1 MTDLNTL
8 LEGPARAQAVNDLVA
23 LVDKTTANLS
33 GLTGMAVKSALGAA
47 KKADADAVSKGV
59 DRVLPSILKELNPHW
74 AAYKGDAS
82 QNSFGAYLAAHEDE
96 VADSVLKV
104 GDTFADK
111 APAAVS
117 KVYSSMRGKISGIV
131 APALPEFGEILEKH
145 AQ

>member
-1 MTDLNTL
+1 MTDLNSL

-23 LVDKTTANLS
+23 LVDKTAANLS

-59 DRVLPSILKELNPHW
+59 DQLLPSILKELNPHW
-74 AAYKGDAS
+74 AAYKGDAN

-96 VADSVLKV
+96 VTDSALKV
-104 GDTFADK
+104 GDSFADK
-111 APAAVS
+111 APGPVG
-117 KVYSSMRGKISGIV
+117 KVYSSMRGKVAGIV
-131 APALPEFGEILEKH
+131 GPALPELGDILEKH